1 MLASIYQRL
10 AATMFPRVS
19 LLFICTFCVACLSA
33 GEPTPP
39 PKTEAPAPQRL
50 GEVIVTA
57 QKEKPQPS
65 KLPEPSLTVPTL
77 EQARESAERTPGGV
91 DIVDAEEYKKGRAST
106 LTDALGYSPG
116 VFVQSRFGSEEA
128 RISIRG
134 SGLQR
139 TFHGRGL
146 KLMQDGVP
154 INLADGG
161 FDFQAIEP
169 LATRY
174 IEVYRGANAL
184 QYGSSSLGGSVNF
197 VAPTGHDS
205 SKVQVRG
212 ETGSYGYAKAQVS
225 SGQVFG
231 DVDYYISGT
240 HFQQDG
246 FRDHSTQNNQRAFA
260 NVGWRATKELETRF
274 YVTYVNTESE
284 LPGNLTKAI
293 LEDEPKDANP
303 PNQTNDQ
310 KRDFKLARL
319 ANKTTLR
326 LSDHERIQVGTYYS
340 YKDLF
345 HPIFQVI
352 DQVTNDVGMDVKF
365 TSDRDVAG
373 RKNFLSVG
381 INPSYGHAKDNR
393 FVNTGGQPQAR
404 TGKSDQESV
413 NLDLFAENQHYVLSN
428 LALVGGFQ
436 LSYNTREFDDL
447 FPPSVTD
454 PDNSDK
460 QEYFGFSPKFGARYE
475 FMKTAQAY
483 FNVSRSYEPPSFGEL
498 VGSRDGGL
506 VELDA
511 QRATTVEVGT
521 RGTFQRLNW
530 DVSYYYAWLEDE
542 LLSLNDPDG
551 NPLGTVNAKKSIHHG
566 FEVGLGYSIWEGIA
580 AKGEKAGDRDRI
592 TTRVS
597 YAWNDF
603 RFDDDSVYGDNELAG
618 IPEHILR
625 AELRYEHPVGFYA
638 GPNVEWAPQRVFID
652 HQNTFSADPY
662 AILGFRMGWK
672 LPHNVSIFFDARNL
686 TNEKYAATTGVISN
700 ANGAD
705 ARQFLPGDERSF
717 FVSFEW
723 KW

>member
-1 MLASIYQRL
+1 MQLSSKLWAVFCGV
-10 AATMFPRVS
+10 AAV
-19 LLFICTFCVACLSA
+19 VGA
-33 GEPTPP
+33 GEPSNPTPP
-39 PKTEAPAPQRL
+39 ATPRI
-50 GEVIVTA
+50 GEVLVTGVNE
-57 QKEKPQPS
+57 KERPS
-65 KLPEPSLTVPTL
+65 KLPEPSLTVPTI
-77 EQARESAERTPGGV
+77 EAAREVIERTAGGANV
-91 DIVDAEEYKKGRAST
+91 VDAEEYKKGRAST
-106 LTDALGYSPG
+106 LVDALGYSPG
-116 VFVQSRFGSEEA
+116 VFVQSRFGAEEA

-139 TFHGRGL
+139 TFHGRGI

-154 INLADGG
+154 VNLADGG

-174 IEVYRGANAL
+174 IEVFRGANAL

-197 VAPTGHDS
+197 VSPTGYDAD
-205 SKVQVRG
+205 KVQVRT
-212 ETGSYGYAKAQVS
+212 EAGSYGYVKAQVS
-225 SGQVFG
+225 SGQVIG
-231 DVDYYISGT
+231 KADYYISGT

-246 FRDHSTQNNQRAFA
+246 FRDHSTQNNQRGFA
-260 NVGWRATKELETRF
+260 NVGWRASKDIETRF
-274 YVTYVNTESE
+274 YLTYVKTESE
-284 LPGNLTKAI
+284 LPGSLTKAI

-303 PNQTNDQ
+303 GNQTGDQ
-310 KRDFKLARL
+310 KRDFDLARI
-319 ANKTTLR
+319 ANKTTVR

-352 DQVTNDVGMDVKF
+352 DQVTNDVGLDFKF

-373 RKNFLSVG
+373 RKNFLAVG
-381 INPSYGHAKDNR
+381 INPSYGTAKDNR
-393 FVNTGGQPQAR
+393 FVNSGGQPAAR

-413 NLDLFAENQHYVLSN
+413 NLELYADNQHYILDNV
-428 LALVGGFQ
+428 AIVGGFQ
-436 LSYNTREFDDL
+436 ASYNTRKFDDR
-447 FPPSVTD
+447 FPPTVAD

-460 QEYFGFSPKFGARYE
+460 QEFFGFSPKLGLRYE
-475 FMKTAQAY
+475 FLKTAQAY

-521 RGTFQRLNW
+521 RGDFAKLNW

-551 NPLGTVNAKKSIHHG
+551 NPLGTVNAKKTIHQG
-566 FEVGLGYSIWEGIA
+566 FEVGLGYSIWEGLA
-580 AKGEKAGDRDRI
+580 AKDPKYASGNDRI
-592 TTRVS
+592 TVRAS

-618 IPEHILR
+618 VPEHVLR
-625 AELRYEHPVGFYA
+625 AELRYEHPNGFYA
-638 GPNVEWAPQRVFID
+638 GPNVEWAPQRVFVD

-662 AILGFRMGWK
+662 AILGFRMGYK
-672 LPHNVSIFFDARNL
+672 LPKNVSIFFDARNL
-686 TNEKYAATTGVISN
+686 TDKKYAATTGVISN
-700 ANGAD
+700 ANGND
-705 ARQFLPGDERSF
+705 TRQFLPGDERSF
-717 FVSFEW
+717 YVGVEW

>member
-1 MLASIYQRL
+1 MFLKTSLI
-10 AATMFPRVS
+10 AA
-19 LLFICTFCVACLSA
+19 LLVFTGLIFA
-33 GEPTPP
+33 GEANTPP
-39 PKTEAPAPQRL
+39 QKESPPVPIRL
-50 GEVIVTA
+50 GEVVVTG
-57 QKEKPQPS
+57 QRETPS
-65 KLPEPSLTVPTL
+65 NLPEPSLTVPTI
-77 EQARESAERTPGGV
+77 EQAKEAANRTPGGV

-161 FDFQAIEP
+161 FDFQIIEP

-174 IEVYRGANAL
+174 IEVFRGANAL
-184 QYGSSSLGGSVNF
+184 QYGTSSLGGSVNF
-197 VAPTGHDS
+197 VAPTGYDAA
-205 SKVQVRG
+205 KVQVRA
-212 ETGSYGYAKAQVS
+212 ETGSYGYVKGQVS
-225 SGQVFG
+225 SGQVIG
-231 DVDYYISGT
+231 KADYYISGT

-246 FRDHSTQNNQRAFA
+246 FRDHSTQNNQRGFA
-260 NVGWRATKELETRF
+260 NVGWRASSDVETRF
-274 YVTYVNTESE
+274 YLTYVKTESE
-284 LPGNLTKAI
+284 LPGNVTKAI

-303 PNQTNDQ
+303 SNQINDQ
-310 KRDFKLARL
+310 KRDFDLARI
-319 ANKTTLR
+319 ANKTTVR
-326 LSDHERIQVGTYYS
+326 FSEHERIQVGTYYS

-352 DQVTNDVGMDVKF
+352 DQVTNDVGLDFKF
-365 TSDRDVAG
+365 TSDREVAG
-373 RKNFLSVG
+373 RKNFLTAG
-381 INPSYGHAKDNR
+381 ISPSYGTAKDNR
-393 FVNTGGQPQAR
+393 FVNTGGRPQAR
-404 TGKSDQESV
+404 AGKSDQESV
-413 NLDLFAENQHYVLSN
+413 NLELFAENQHYILSN

-436 LSYNTREFDDL
+436 ASYNTRKYDDL
-447 FPPSVTD
+447 FPPTVAD

-460 QEYFGFSPKFGARYE
+460 QEYFGFSPKFGIRYE
-475 FMKTAQAY
+475 FRKDAQAY

-506 VELDA
+506 VKLDA

-521 RGTFQRLNW
+521 RGTFERLNW

-551 NPLGTVNAKKSIHHG
+551 NPLGTVNAKKTIHQG
-566 FEVGLGYSIWEGIA
+566 FEVGIGYSIWEGIA
-580 AKGEKAGDRDRI
+580 KASKASDRDRI

-625 AELRYEHPVGFYA
+625 AELRYEHPIGFYA
-638 GPNVEWAPQRVFID
+638 GPNVEWAPQGVFVD

-672 LPHNVSIFFDARNL
+672 LPKNISIFFDARNL
-686 TNEKYAATTGVISN
+686 TDKKYAATTGVISN
-700 ANGAD
+700 ANSTD
-705 ARQFLPGDERSF
+705 TRQFLPGDERSF
-717 FVSFEW
+717 FVGIEW